1 MGRRE
6 NNVMAFKDTVGYIN
20 HSEKLMKAITETRKL
35 QKVILETDIVQEPGE
50 RQLKEGKII
59 VSGKRTLEA
68 AQAYSGK
75 KVCVLNFASATNP
88 GGGVVHGSSAQE
100 ESICRCST
108 LYFCLNTEENMKSF
122 YIPHRKNNDPL
133 YNDDL
138 IYSPQVL
145 VMKSDTSTPER
156 LPEKDWYQVDVITC
170 AAPNLREH
178 PSNMMNPDGGS
189 HAAKISDDDLAVLLE
204 KRLRRIV
211 ETAAIHQNEI
221 LILGAFGCGAFRNPP
236 EIVAGAFHKVLEE
249 YRKCFETIEFAV
261 YHTASERNNY
271 DAFQNEFS
279 GIM

>member
-6 NNVMAFKDTVGYIN
+6 NNVMVFKDTAGYIN

>member
-1 MGRRE
+1 
-6 NNVMAFKDTVGYIN
+6 
-20 HSEKLMKAITETRKL
+20 
-35 QKVILETDIVQEPGE
+35 
-50 RQLKEGKII
+50 
-59 VSGKRTLEA
+59 
-68 AQAYSGK
+68 
-75 KVCVLNFASATNP
+75 
-88 GGGVVHGSSAQE
+88 
-100 ESICRCST
+100 
-108 LYFCLNTEENMKSF
+108 
-122 YIPHRKNNDPL
+122 
-133 YNDDL
+133 
-138 IYSPQVL
+138 
-145 VMKSDTSTPER
+145 
-156 LPEKDWYQVDVITC
+156 
-170 AAPNLREH
+170 
-178 PSNMMNPDGGS
+178 MMNPDGGS